1 MNCRFCKNTINNT
14 FLDLGSMPPSNA
26 YLNEIAK
33 KRKRFPLKLFLR
45 RMLFS
50 PN

>member
-26 YLNEIAK
+26 YLNEINLK
-33 KRKRFPLKLFLR
+33 KKKKNFH
-45 RMLFS
+45 
-50 PN
+50 